1 MASKRRF
8 SRPIGKRQ
16 YRKLFVIATL
26 HIIPLPSQEQAIALW
41 FDTIFDTIKVKSMVV
56 IRQIMPEIARFYGI
70 VIKVF
75 FGDHPP
81 PHFHAIYGEYNA
93 LVNIESLEIIE
104 GDLPSRA
111 QKLVQEW
118 ATLYQP
124 DLLQMWNTQEFR
136 KLPPLK

>member
-1 MASKRRF
+1 
-8 SRPIGKRQ
+8 
-16 YRKLFVIATL
+16 
-26 HIIPLPSQEQAIALW
+26 
-41 FDTIFDTIKVKSMVV
+41 
-56 IRQIMPEIARFYGI
+56 MPEIARFYGI

-81 PHFHAIYGEYNA
+81 HHFHAIYGEYNA
-93 LVNIESLEIIE
+93 LVSIESLEMIE

-111 QKLVQEW
+111 QKLVLEW
-118 ATLYQP
+118 ANLYQQ

>member
-1 MASKRRF
+1 
-8 SRPIGKRQ
+8 
-16 YRKLFVIATL
+16 
-26 HIIPLPSQEQAIALW
+26 
-41 FDTIFDTIKVKSMVV
+41 
-56 IRQIMPEIARFYGI
+56 MPEVARFYGI

-93 LVNIESLEIIE
+93 NALVSIESLEIIE

-111 QKLVQEW
+111 QKLVLEW
-118 ATLYQP
+118 AILYQQ
-124 DLLQMWNTQEFR
+124 DLLQMWNNQEFR